1 VPAIAGNS
9 PGAKATPVYHRPVR
23 LQTNEQAWE
32 GLHMTILS
40 EIQKWAE
47 KLPSWQQ
54 HAVAVLYQ
62 RQTPTADDLED
73 ILALLQDSKGIPDL
87 IGREARKLTK
97 EQVAAPQVGQPVV
110 QLTAIKNLQYVNA
123 LAPGKT
129 LTLAP
134 TGLTNIYGDN
144 GVGKSGYT
152 RVLKK
157 ACRARD
163 QSEQIRPNAYKHPVL
178 AEAATAGFDALVDGE
193 AFEYQWTDGKA
204 SPAELSSIAIFDS
217 RCARAYVDNQGEFS
231 YVPYGLDI
239 LEGLAR
245 VCTWLKDRIQHE
257 QRAAVPNTT
266 PFLKLAAGSTQAGVL
281 AKGLSAKTRKEDI
294 ERLATL
300 SEQDLSQLESLT
312 NTLGEADPK
321 RRSADLRLKATR
333 VDALVQRIDASLAI
347 VAQPKIDSLRTLVDK
362 SNQAK
367 GVAQVVAQRF
377 KAMDTLEGTGDD
389 SWIEMFRAARQFCV
403 TSHVTVQAFPRLTNE
418 ARCPLC
424 QNPVDKAG
432 AARLIAF
439 DEFIEGQAT
448 KTAEKARND
457 AATAFTTIVNATLDL
472 SFDETLAHDL
482 DANPELVTVCV
493 AFQQAL
499 RDRRDSVREA
509 ANPTSA
515 TTWDQVPSLP
525 TSPRDSLTQ
534 VASGWRD
541 TALKLDQSQEAAV
554 RAKMEKDL
562 AELQARRLLS
572 DLKAVALETVDR
584 FILGAKLAECL
595 TATSTTA
602 ISRKSTELTS
612 TMATE
617 EVAAALSEELRAL
630 GVNGISVAMQPSST
644 RAKTTFKLVLKSE
657 SGAVPQDILSEGEQR
672 AIAIAVFLAEV
683 KLGKGKGG
691 IVFDDPVSSL
701 DHARRERVAR
711 RIAAEAQERQVVVFT
726 HDIFFLNVLMFESAA
741 LGLTPK
747 ALTLNQTPEGYGVA
761 EDALP
766 FAGATVSQRVGM
778 LRNKQ
783 VECSKRHK
791 AGDQA
796 GYRLLTRD
804 LYNDLRM
811 TWERGVEE
819 VLFHEVVLRFRK
831 GVETTRLKKVTVE
844 PEDVTAITAG
854 MSRCSN
860 YTGHDG
866 AQVANVAPPSP
877 EEMNADIT
885 ALDVWRKSVI
895 ARREKT
901 R

>member
-1 VPAIAGNS
+1 
-9 PGAKATPVYHRPVR
+9 
-23 LQTNEQAWE
+23 
-32 GLHMTILS
+32 MTILS

-47 KLPSWQQ
+47 KLPAWQQ
-54 HAVAVLYQ
+54 HAVAVLYE
-62 RQTPTADDLED
+62 RPTPTADDLED

-97 EQVAAPQVGQPVV
+97 EQVAAPQAGQPIV
-110 QLTAIKNLQYVNA
+110 QLAAIKNLQYVNA

-129 LTLAP
+129 LPLAP

-193 AFEYQWTDGKA
+193 AAEYHWTDGKA

-217 RCARAYVDNQGEFS
+217 RCARAYVDNQGDFS

-245 VCTWLKDRIQHE
+245 VCAWLKDRIQQD
-257 QRAAVPNTT
+257 QRAARPNTD
-266 PFLKLAAGSTQAGVL
+266 PFLKLAGSPTQAGIL

-300 SEQDLSQLESLT
+300 AEQDLAQLESLT
-312 NTLGEADPK
+312 KTLGEADPK
-321 RRSADLRLKATR
+321 RRAADLRLKAAR
-333 VDALVQRIDASLAI
+333 VDALVQRLDAAVAI
-347 VAQPKIDSLRTLVDK
+347 VAQPKIDGLRTLVDK

-367 GVAQVVAQRF
+367 GVAQAVAQRF
-377 KAMDTLEGTGDD
+377 KEMDTLEGTGDD
-389 SWIEMFRAARQFCV
+389 PWLEMFRAARQFCA
-403 TSHVTVQAFPRLTNE
+403 TSHATVQAFPRLANE

-424 QNPVDKAG
+424 QNPVGEAG
-432 AARLIAF
+432 AARLTAF
-439 DEFIEGQAT
+439 DEFIEGEAT
-448 KTAEKARND
+448 KAADKARKE
-457 AATAFTTIVNATLDL
+457 AVTAFKTVVDAQLDL
-472 SFDETLAHDL
+472 NFDETLAHDL
-482 DANPELVTVCV
+482 EANPALVTACA

-499 RDRRDSVREA
+499 RDRRDAVREA
-509 ANPTSA
+509 AKPASA
-515 TTWDQVPSLP
+515 TTWDQVPALP
-525 TSPRDSLTQ
+525 TNPRDTLTQ
-534 VASGWRD
+534 VATGWREA
-541 TALKLDQSQEAAV
+541 ALKLDQSQDAAV
-554 RAKMEKDL
+554 RAKMERDL

-584 FILGAKLAECL
+584 FILSGKLAECL

-617 EVAAALSEELRAL
+617 EVAAALSEELLAL

-644 RAKTTFKLVLKSE
+644 KAKTTFKLVLKSE

-672 AIAIAVFLAEV
+672 AIAIAAFLAEV

-726 HDIFFLNVLMFESAA
+726 HDIFFLNVLMFEASA
-741 LGLTPK
+741 LGLAPK
-747 ALTLNQTPEGYGVA
+747 ALTLNQTPEGFGVA
-761 EDALP
+761 EETLP
-766 FAGATVSQRVGM
+766 FAGANVSQRVGM

-783 VECSKRHK
+783 VECARRHK

-796 GYRLLTRD
+796 GYRLLARD

-831 GVETTRLKKVTVE
+831 GVETNRLKKVTVE

-854 MSRCSN
+854 MSKCSN

-866 AQVANVAPPSP
+866 AQEANVAPPSP
-877 EEMNADIT
+877 DEMEADIT
-885 ALDVWRKSVI
+885 ALETWRKSVV
-895 ARREKT
+895 ARREKK